1 MTSRNENIT
10 FIEFFLFNC
19 YCLYMNS
26 NHRGTKMI
34 KVLTAF
40 TINVAFMRAPI
51 NFRKSQS
58 APTKKMHHDFLVMW
72 IVSFLV
78 SLSLSV
84 YLVVFLQTHIVW
96 GLYFLIFN
104 IHVIP
109 VFFCLIYRDKTLNY
123 ESYFRDDLYVIRPNF
138 TTSID
143 SVQSWFLLGFTST
156 MFFQSIDL
164 VNSLKFQGT
173 PTEVV
178 FEVLFILYFA
188 LTLLLSFL
196 RWYINKKIQ

>member
-1 MTSRNENIT
+1 M
-10 FIEFFLFNC
+10 F
-19 YCLYMNS
+19 
-26 NHRGTKMI
+26 
-34 KVLTAF
+34 TAF

-58 APTKKMHHDFLVMW
+58 APTKKMHHLVMW
-72 IVSFLV
+72 SFLV
-78 SLSLSV
+78 SLSLS
-84 YLVVFLQTHIVW
+84 LVVFQTHIVW